1 MLHSGYSHK
10 SQRERRSSAIPESET
25 MPESPLSA
33 SAYEVLGVGPSVSQD
48 ALRKAFRKAL
58 RDTHPDTGGDPKRFT
73 AVQRAWEQVGTPEAR
88 AVYDAGRGAT
98 AGFTAKPAQPKKG
111 SRPAARS
118 YGHPGGWRRERY
130 LELVREWVG
139 RGVAIADPYDPAL
152 VRSAPR
158 EIRHTLADALA
169 EESTARTL
177 SALGIGYTVWHD
189 VSTGAPEFKIDH
201 VVLGPTGLFAML
213 SEDFGGPVRVR
224 RGDLMGDSV
233 DRPMHELGL
242 RAKALARQLRVKFT
256 ALVIVLPDDSL
267 DEPIEQLG
275 SVRGAAAVAVR
286 QSTLATLLRS
296 GIAGAPVIGGNEL
309 FDVRTRIQS
318 GVRLIQ

>member
-1 MLHSGYSHK
+1 
-10 SQRERRSSAIPESET
+10 
-25 MPESPLSA
+25 
-33 SAYEVLGVGPSVSQD
+33 V
-48 ALRKAFRKAL
+48 
-58 RDTHPDTGGDPKRFT
+58 
-73 AVQRAWEQVGTPEAR
+73 
-88 AVYDAGRGAT
+88 RG
-98 AGFTAKPAQPKKG
+98 
-111 SRPAARS
+111 
-118 YGHPGGWRRERY
+118 
-130 LELVREWVG
+130 
-139 RGVAIADPYDPAL
+139 
-152 VRSAPR
+152 APR

-177 SALGIGYTVWHD
+177 AALGIGYTVWHD

-224 RGDLMGDSV
+224 RGDLIGDGV

-242 RAKALARQLRVKFT
+242 RAKSLSRQLRVTFT

-267 DEPIEQLG
+267 DEPVAQLG

-286 QSTLATLLRS
+286 QSTLATLLRA
-296 GIAGAPVIGGNEL
+296 GIPSAPVIGGNEL

-318 GVRLIQ
+318 GVRFV